1 MNANQRFWHTLGQRK
16 NPDWIVAPD
25 VLDWRTADEQS
36 RKLASLFAGSLGSG
50 DRVVLALAH
59 DREFLVALLACLRA
73 GLVPVLVDPLAKPR
87 EAMQLLADHQPEGL
101 CYDADSIAWHDS
113 SINAGRF
120 TLRFERGAAK
130 QGALFRKLLGKQKPA
145 SENPDTYPGILAQ
158 TPPMPS
164 FVSRADADLAYI
176 LFTSGTTSKPKGV
189 EISWL
194 ALVTH
199 LDSLARH
206 YRINATSRVLNVLP
220 MHHTDGS
227 VFGALTAAWA
237 DASLHRPMAF
247 SIQKL
252 EPLLHG
258 IYRDR
263 ISHFIAAPVMLS
275 MILKLMQQERDA
287 FKTADFDCVI
297 STAGHLEAHLWQ
309 QFENTFGVRV
319 ANHYGLTE
327 TVTGSLAAGP
337 DDASHRIGTLGKPVD
352 CECRIVDGQ
361 GQDVAEGEAGEL
373 WIRGNHVMTG
383 YHRNAEATQE
393 TLHDGW
399 LKTGDKV
406 SRDGEGFYHL
416 QGRIKNLI
424 ISGGRNIAP
433 EAITAVLH
441 QHPAVKEAVTI
452 GLPDAD
458 WGERVIAAVV
468 TSASTTENDLIAYC
482 RDQLAEY
489 QVPKHIVQ
497 LDSLPRGPSGKV
509 QLPLA
514 KAAIEAA
521 LQPQGQAHSGNVQE
535 RVFAIAS
542 DILRAPTDTL
552 RPETGPDN
560 TSGWDSLAHM
570 ALVEALEREFGV
582 TLSARDIMSLGS
594 LGDAITI
601 VNTYSTTTA

>member
-1 MNANQRFWHTLGQRK
+1 
-16 NPDWIVAPD
+16 
-25 VLDWRTADEQS
+25 
-36 RKLASLFAGSLGSG
+36 
-50 DRVVLALAH
+50 
-59 DREFLVALLACLRA
+59 
-73 GLVPVLVDPLAKPR
+73 
-87 EAMQLLADHQPEGL
+87 
-101 CYDADSIAWHDS
+101 
-113 SINAGRF
+113 
-120 TLRFERGAAK
+120 
-130 QGALFRKLLGKQKPA
+130 
-145 SENPDTYPGILAQ
+145 
-158 TPPMPS
+158 
-164 FVSRADADLAYI
+164 
-176 LFTSGTTSKPKGV
+176 
-189 EISWL
+189 
-194 ALVTH
+194 
-199 LDSLARH
+199 
-206 YRINATSRVLNVLP
+206 

-237 DASLHRPMAF
+237 DAALYRPMAF
-247 SIQKL
+247 SIQKI

-275 MILKLMQQERDA
+275 MILKLMQQEHDA

-297 STAGHLEAHLWQ
+297 STAGHLETHLWQ
-309 QFENTFGVRV
+309 QFEQTFGVRV

-352 CECRIVDGQ
+352 CECRIVDEHGE
-361 GQDVAEGEAGEL
+361 DVAEGHAGEL
-373 WIRGNHVMTG
+373 WIRGNHVMSG
-383 YHRNAEATQE
+383 YHRNPEATQE

-406 SRDGEGFYHL
+406 SRDADGFYHL

-468 TSASTTENDLIAYC
+468 TSASITENDLIAFC

-521 LQPQGQAHSGNVQE
+521 LQPQGQMHSGNIQE

-542 DILRAPTDTL
+542 DILRTPATEL

-570 ALVEALEREFGV
+570 ALVEALEREFGI

-594 LGDAITI
+594 LGDAISI
-601 VNTYSTTTA
+601 VNTHSSTTTA